1 MPYVN
6 VQITREGD
14 TSAERK
20 AEIIQ
25 GITKVLEQVLGKDPK
40 STFVVIEEVD
50 LDNWGIGGLPV
61 EAYRER
67 KSEQGRSC
75 CNPS

>member
-14 TSAERK
+14 TSAQRK

-25 GITKVLEQVLGKDPK
+25 GISKVLEEVLGKDPK
-40 STFVVIEEVD
+40 STFVVIEEVE
-50 LDNWGIGGLPV
+50 LENWGIGGLPV
-61 EAYRER
+61 EAYRQQ
-67 KSEQGRSC
+67 KSERQ
-75 CNPS
+75 

>member
-1 MPYVN
+1 MPYVQ

-20 AEIIQ
+20 AKIIQ
-25 GITKVLEQVLGKDPK
+25 GMTRVLEDVLGKDPR

-50 LDNWGIGGLPV
+50 LESWGVGGVPV
-61 EAYRER
+61 ERYRRER
-67 KSEQGRSC
+67 SD
-75 CNPS
+75 P